1 MQLVYTLNDTLAALA
16 AKNLPADSTFALLPL
31 VDSFYDEDAQSAAH
45 AKKYADVLVAVAVGY
60 AQAFDRPTQRR
71 MAEAGVEI
79 FVLALPQ
86 NTPVTLNEITPYVNT
101 THYLQSIVVVMPSI
115 VVVHP
120 NNIPLLK
127 VTKALE
133 KTFPQLFTFMEPSA
147 KLTPTHSGQHDILQA
162 LQVVQNM
169 VQSGEGQARTL
180 LQAGADALKVRGFSK
195 IHELAF
201 YDVASLTELNDRLG
215 QAAYLFA
222 VVERGGQRYQQT
234 LRIQKP

>member
-1 MQLVYTLNDTLAALA
+1 MQLVYTLADTLAALA
-16 AKNLPADSTFALLPL
+16 AKKLPADSTFALLPL

-45 AKKYADVLVAVAVGY
+45 AKKYADVLVAVAVGH

-71 MAEAGVEI
+71 MTESGVEV
-79 FVLALPQ
+79 FVIAPPQ
-86 NTPVTLNEITPYVNT
+86 NSLVTLTEITPYVNT
-101 THYLQSIVVVMPSI
+101 THYLQSIVAVMPSI

-133 KTFPQLFTFMEPSA
+133 KTFPQLFTFMEPSV
-147 KLTPTHSGQHDILQA
+147 KLMPSHSGQHDILQA

-180 LQAGADALKVRGFSK
+180 LQAGADALKVRGFGK

-234 LRIQKP
+234 LRIQRS

>member
-1 MQLVYTLNDTLAALA
+1 MQLVYTLADALAALA
-16 AKNLPADSTFALLPL
+16 AKNLSADATFALLPL

-45 AKKYADVLVAVAVGY
+45 ARKYADVVVAVAVGH

-71 MAEAGVEI
+71 MAESGVDVFI
-79 FVLALPQ
+79 LAPAQ
-86 NTPVTLNEITPYVNT
+86 NAPVVLNEITPYVNT
-101 THYLQSIVVVMPSI
+101 THYLQAVVAVMPSI

-127 VTKALE
+127 VTRALE
-133 KTFPQLFTFMEPSA
+133 KTFPQLFTFMEPSV
-147 KLTPTHSGQHDILQA
+147 KLMPTHSAQHDILQA

-169 VQSGEGQARTL
+169 AQSGEGQARAL
-180 LQAGADALKVRGFSK
+180 LQAGADALKVRGFGK

-201 YDVASLTELNDRLG
+201 YDAATLVELNDRVG

-222 VVERGGQRYQQT
+222 VVERGGQRYQQV
-234 LRIQKP
+234 LRVVR

>member
-16 AKNLPADSTFALLPL
+16 AKSPSADTTYALLPL
-31 VDSFYDEDAQSAAH
+31 VDTFYDEDAQSAAH
-45 AKKYADVLVAVAVGY
+45 ARKYADVLVAVAVGH
-60 AQAFDRPTQRR
+60 AQAFDRTTQRQ
-71 MAEAGVEI
+71 MAEAGVDV
-79 FVLALPQ
+79 FVIAPPQ
-86 NTPVTLNEITPYVNT
+86 PTPVVLNEITPYVNA
-101 THYLQSIVVVMPSI
+101 THYLQSIVAVMPSV

-127 VTKALE
+127 VTKAFE
-133 KTFPQLFTFMEPSA
+133 SAFPQLFTFMEPSA
-147 KLTPTHSGQHDILQA
+147 KLTPSHSAQHEMMQA

-169 VQSGEGQARTL
+169 VQSGEVQARPL
-180 LQAGADALKVRGFSK
+180 LQAGADALKVRGFGK

-201 YDVASLTELNDRLG
+201 YDAGSLVELNSSLG

-234 LRIQKP
+234 VRIQKP